1 MARTSSPIPFRL
13 WIIALLALGPFP
25 VAALIY
31 AFGPSGMGGSALMLL
46 FTYSATVQAFLGGV
60 RWGLESARE
69 HPRGE
74 RLALSILAPII
85 AWMLVFISGL
95 IPTYAALGGLIA
107 AFLLQWLF
115 DEHAPDVAS
124 RYPNLGT
131 VVALGA
137 CVSLAVAMERA
148 LRM

>member
-13 WIIALLALGPFP
+13 WIIALLALAPFP
-25 VAALIY
+25 AAAVLY
-31 AFGPSGMGGSALMLL
+31 AFGPSGMTASALMLL

-74 RLALSILAPII
+74 RLALSVLGPVI
-85 AWMLVFISGL
+85 AWMVVFTSGL
-95 IPTYAALGGLIA
+95 MPTAWALGGLIA
-107 AFLLQWLF
+107 TFLLQWLF

-124 RYPNLGT
+124 KYPSLGT

-137 CVSLAVAMERA
+137 CVSLAVALERA
-148 LRM
+148 LRL

>member
-25 VAALIY
+25 AAAALY
-31 AFGPSGMGGSALMLL
+31 AFGPSGMAASALMLL

-74 RLALSILAPII
+74 RLALSVLAPVI
-85 AWMLVFISGL
+85 AWMLVFSSGL
-95 IPTYAALGGLIA
+95 MPTAYALGGLIA
-107 AFLLQWLF
+107 TFLLQWLF

-124 RYPNLGT
+124 KYPNLGT

-137 CVSLAVAMERA
+137 CVSLAVALERA
-148 LRM
+148 LRL